1 MRLQPK
7 EVLENLTPKKAL
19 DILKDGNNRFINN
32 LRINRN
38 LLEQVNDTAN
48 GQSPFAIILSCID
61 SRTSAEIIFDQGL
74 GDIFSV
80 RIAGNVVNEDIVGS
94 MEYACS
100 FSGAKLILVLGH
112 TNCSA
117 IQGAYNNIKAGSLT
131 KLLDKIKPAINTVK
145 KANFNNFNF
154 DLLNENIAYENV
166 LLSIQG
172 ILNTS
177 PILKNMVDKK
187 EIGIAGGVYDV
198 NTGIVDFTDEHGNE
212 KLN

>member
-7 EVLENLTPKKAL
+7 EVLENLTPKKVL
-19 DILKDGNNRFINN
+19 NILKDGNNRFINN

-131 KLLDKIKPAINTVK
+131 KLLDKIKPAIDIVK

-154 DLLNENIAYENV
+154 DLLNESIAYENV

-172 ILNTS
+172 ILNMS
-177 PILKNMVDKK
+177 PILKNMVDRK

-212 KLN
+212 KLD